1 MGAAAG
7 AVVGQVVVGALVG
20 MAAQKVSQSLGMP
33 DMVSNMIGMGAGI
46 AAGGMVTGAAGTAA
60 GVSPA
65 AAGVPMTPGGSTA
78 VAPPSQLPTTTP
90 PQVSN
95 VAGTPIA
102 PDASPHKARGGM
114 LSQKPPQIATPPS
127 SAPPATVGGPQ
138 GTTADRAIA
147 AGTGGDM
154 KASPTWVE
162 RLFTPEKT
170 MDMVM
175 AGMQGYAQSDQRKW
189 ELERDYEREDEI
201 SKRWKD
207 QDSDPRSLKPTYPTQ
222 DYGSY

>member
-7 AVVGQVVVGALVG
+7 AVAGQIIVGAVVG
-20 MAAQKVSQSLGMP
+20 MAAQKVSQKLGMP

-46 AAGGMVTGAAGTAA
+46 YAGGMVTGGAGTAA

-65 AAGVPMTPGGSTA
+65 AGTLTPAQQAAAQPGAAMDMSVPEVSLTGPGAESA
-78 VAPPSQLPTTTP
+78 APS
-90 PQVSN
+90 
-95 VAGTPIA
+95 
-102 PDASPHKARGGM
+102 GGM
-114 LSQKPPQIATPPS
+114 LTQPPPVDFAMNAPPPQAVPPQA
-127 SAPPATVGGPQ
+127 APPQ

-147 AGTGGDM
+147 AGTTGDTGL
-154 KASPTWVE
+154 KASPTWME

-189 ELERDYEREDEI
+189 ELERPYERKDEI

-207 QDSDPRSLKPTYPTQ
+207 QDGAPRSLKPTYPTQ